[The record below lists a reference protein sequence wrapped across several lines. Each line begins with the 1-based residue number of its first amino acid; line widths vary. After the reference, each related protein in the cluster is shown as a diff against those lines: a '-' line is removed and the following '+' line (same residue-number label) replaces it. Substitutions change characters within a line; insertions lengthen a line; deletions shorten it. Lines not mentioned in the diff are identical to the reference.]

1 MKSIVPYVSLFSAS
15 LCLLVGLFVYAK
27 GKEKPVNRYFI
38 FYNILIFIWNSGDFI
53 IPLLGLSRLA
63 GLHYDRFTQVGGILI
78 TPLFIVFYMTLT
90 GHSLKEI
97 SKLKTFLFFAILA
110 GGFLCLVPTPLLI
123 KQIEVL
129 PFKEIPGELL
139 FLEISAF
146 VASIL
151 FCLGHL
157 LKARKRANPAQKTRL
172 SYFGIAILVGIFCAI
187 AWFIVISFFPKLP
200 TNFIY
205 IFEVTY
211 VLLTAYAI
219 LRYKLMNIDIMIKRT
234 AVYAL
239 LSTFVIGTYVAIIL
253 AFEVFF
259 RSITG
264 YSSLAVKIVAA
275 FIITATFQ
283 PMRALIDKFI
293 DKAFFRGKYDY
304 QEALAQFARSLG
316 SVLDLR
322 ELVTLI
328 VSIAGILRAKNLAFM
343 LRDEQLGRY
352 RVKSSTGL
360 TPEAQTVGFDDFS
373 DLVRLLNT
381 VKKVIT
387 AEDVERWQA
396 SEIYPNLRGELD
408 ILRAEVII
416 PVFVKN
422 ELNGILF
429 VGGKLS
435 EESYDH
441 NDFNLLATLA
451 DEAGI
456 AFENAKLYGDIK
468 RTYFETV
475 QALAQAIEASDE
487 YTRGH
492 SERVTKIA
500 VEIAKQLG
508 LSRDKIDTLKFAGIL
523 HDIGK
528 IGVVKEVLHKPGKLS
543 DLEFALIKMH
553 PKLGEEIIKPVAFL
567 EKIRPIIR
575 HHHERFDGNGY
586 PDGLY
591 GDFIPFMS
599 RILAVADT
607 YDAMTSHRPYRSA
620 LSADVA
626 LAEIKKC
633 SGTQFDPDI
642 VQAFLKISVAT
653 L

>member
-1 MKSIVPYVSLFSAS
+1 MPFISLLSAS
-15 LCLLVGLFVYAK
+15 LCLIVGFFVYSK
-27 GKEKPVNRYFI
+27 GKEKPVNRHFLIINI
-38 FYNILIFIWNSGDFI
+38 FIFIWNSGDFI
-53 IPLLGLSRLA
+53 VPLFGDHITQGLF
-63 GLHYDRFTQVGGILI
+63 YDRFSQVGGILI
-78 TPLFIVFYMTLT
+78 TPWFIIFIRTLT
-90 GHSLKEI
+90 GHRLKEI
-97 SKLKTFLFFAILA
+97 SKLISFRLFAILA
-110 GGFLCLVPTPLLI
+110 VGLLCLLPTPLLI
-123 KQIEVL
+123 KEIEVL
-129 PFKEIPGELL
+129 PFKEVPGIFL
-139 FLEISAF
+139 FVEIGAF
-146 VASIL
+146 VTNII
-151 FCLGHL
+151 FGLGHV
-157 LKARKRANPAQKTRL
+157 LKARKTASPAQKIRL
-172 SYFGIAILVGIFCAI
+172 SYFVTAILVGILCAI
-187 AWFIVISFFPKLP
+187 AWFVVISFLP
-200 TNFIY
+200 GLSTNFIY
-205 IFEVTY
+205 AFEVTY

-219 LRYKLMNIDIMIKRT
+219 LRYKLMNIDIIFKRT
-234 AVYAL
+234 VVYTV
-239 LSTFVIGTYVAIIL
+239 LSTFVIGAYVAIIL
-253 AFEVFF
+253 AFEVLS

-283 PMRALIDKFI
+283 PMRTLIDKSI

-322 ELVTLI
+322 ELVNLI
-328 VSIAGILRAKNLAFM
+328 VSIGGILRAKNLAFM

-352 RVKSSTGL
+352 KVKSSTGL
-360 TPEAQTVGFDDFS
+360 TPEAQAVGFDDFS
-373 DLVRLLNT
+373 DLIRLLNA
-381 VKKVIT
+381 VKKVVP
-387 AEDVERWQA
+387 AKEVERWQA
-396 SEIYPNLRGELD
+396 SGMYPNLRGELD

-429 VGGKLS
+429 VGEKLS
-435 EESYDH
+435 EESYDR

-492 SERVTKIA
+492 SDRVTKIA
-500 VEIAKQLG
+500 VEIAKQLE

-528 IGVVKEVLHKPGKLS
+528 IGVIKEVLHKPGKLS

-567 EKIRPIIR
+567 EKVRPIIR

-586 PDGLY
+586 PDGLH

-620 LSADVA
+620 LSADIA
-626 LAEIKKC
+626 RAEIKKC
-633 SGTQFDPDI
+633 SGTQFDPVV
-642 VQAFLKISVAT
+642 VQAFLEIAGAT